1 MYLVNHSSSLNS
13 KHFSI
18 KVMRKSVTPNTKLS
32 NVVCYSC
39 VRCVICGLSTIM
51 KDYIWEGR
59 HVLLFGSRPTL
70 QFLFH
75 DIAKKKIFKEVQTAN
90 AYYKIT
96 CHRIELGI
104 WFSISMHFEIDV
116 QHRLYRYFILH
127 KSRCLLIK
135 NFSHQKKW
143 FILPYLCKLPSISF
157 IFDASSLSIM
167 HQIGTCV
174 SICPF
179 FGTIKKGEEKI
190 KW

>member
-1 MYLVNHSSSLNS
+1 MYFVNHISSLNS
-13 KHFSI
+13 KHTSI
-18 KVMRKSVTPNTKLS
+18 KVIRKSVTPNRFT

-116 QHRLYRYFILH
+116 QHRLCTLFCTNLDAFSSKTFLIRRNDLYF
-127 KSRCLLIK
+127 LIYA
-135 NFSHQKKW
+135 NSH
-143 FILPYLCKLPSISF
+143 LSHL
-157 IFDASSLSIM
+157 SLM
-167 HQIGTCV
+167 QVVCQ
-174 SICPF
+174 
-179 FGTIKKGEEKI
+179 
-190 KW
+190 